1 MRRQAAAMCGN
12 AHGRAAAFRLSA
24 QAGRQRP
31 RPYVDV
37 TPSHGGFQAGTH
49 VARMANNSRHRES
62 VQPAIE
68 ETIMRTLL
76 SFILLAATLAFTTGA
91 RASAEHGTADEAVAM
106 VQKVIAHIKANG
118 KEKTLAEVNNLN
130 GQFRDRD
137 LYVTINDLNMKSLA
151 HGANAR
157 MQGKDLIDLKDA
169 DGKPF
174 MRERLELVKAKGKG
188 WQDYRFVNP
197 VTKQIEH
204 KSMYFE
210 RYEDLVINCGIYKN

>member
-1 MRRQAAAMCGN
+1 
-12 AHGRAAAFRLSA
+12 
-24 QAGRQRP
+24 
-31 RPYVDV
+31 
-37 TPSHGGFQAGTH
+37 
-49 VARMANNSRHRES
+49 
-62 VQPAIE
+62 
-68 ETIMRTLL
+68 MRTLL